1 MALPQSKTCR
11 PTTAASPASDL
22 ANAQHVA
29 AAFIRQVRGVRRSR
43 SPRIFRDLETPMA
56 EKKKTHSLLL
66 AGLVSL
72 SGLCYAAPG
81 EDTIQLQ
88 NPVEHLQLPIGGAP
102 KSQGLDNASDGV
114 PMHLRAKIAR
124 YEAQTFN
131 DQADGIYT
139 DNDVNRIVGAQAN
152 RKTCIQDVGSN
163 TSASSGVRT
172 GSGQQ
177 QIVVLRGDLVNICR

>member
-1 MALPQSKTCR
+1 MS
-11 PTTAASPASDL
+11 
-22 ANAQHVA
+22 
-29 AAFIRQVRGVRRSR
+29 
-43 SPRIFRDLETPMA
+43 
-56 EKKKTHSLLL
+56 EKKSFRFVL
-66 AGLVSL
+66 ALGVASL
-72 SGLCYAAPG
+72 SSLCLAAPG

-88 NPVEHLQLPIGGAP
+88 NPVEHLQLPMGSAA
-102 KSQGLDNASDGV
+102 KSQGLDSASDGV

-163 TSASSGVRT
+163 SNATAGVRT
-172 GSGQQ
+172 GAGQQ

>member
-1 MALPQSKTCR
+1 MHDKKNIRFAF
-11 PTTAASPASDL
+11 AAGIVGFAS
-22 ANAQHVA
+22 
-29 AAFIRQVRGVRRSR
+29 FCI
-43 SPRIFRDLETPMA
+43 
-56 EKKKTHSLLL
+56 
-66 AGLVSL
+66 
-72 SGLCYAAPG
+72 AAPG

-88 NPVEHLQLPIGGAP
+88 NPVEHLQLPMGSAT
-102 KSQGLDNASDGV
+102 KSQGLDNANDGV

-131 DQADGIYT
+131 DQVDGIYT

-163 TSASSGVRT
+163 TNATGGVRT
-172 GSGQQ
+172 GAGQQ